1 MRIAIVSSE
10 FVHNKDGGLANY
22 TYRLALYLKKL
33 GHEPIVVVPENRT
46 EQTIFDNID
55 LHFVEFK
62 ITNSSR
68 KWLVIP
74 PKRPTTYE
82 IFEQRSKQVNLYLKQ
97 LNVDLVQYAHLGGIG
112 KFRLPNVP
120 SVIRLSSNTRMCFMN
135 GGYGESKEQ
144 MEQQERI
151 EFESIKIAD
160 AVFGPSNAIAGITED
175 QTGVSVR
182 VIETPYQEEIIDED
196 YTVYEELNINRYVLF
211 FGSLVQLKG
220 IDIIANVL
228 EEFLTNNDDL
238 HYVFVGKSIPR
249 RDGVCVV
256 ELIKNSAGNC
266 VDRVHFTGNLNQAQL
281 KPFIRN
287 AETITLPSLVDNF
300 PNACIEAM
308 ALGKCVIGTYNNG
321 FEQLIED
328 EVSGFLCKP
337 GDSKELLKS
346 IEKSI
351 NISEQA
357 KLEMSRLAIERI
369 QQLRPERL
377 INQLVS
383 FYKETIEK
391 HKKCA
396 E

>member
-1 MRIAIVSSE
+1 
-10 FVHNKDGGLANY
+10 
-22 TYRLALYLKKL
+22 
-33 GHEPIVVVPENRT
+33 
-46 EQTIFDNID
+46 
-55 LHFVEFK
+55 
-62 ITNSSR
+62 
-68 KWLVIP
+68 
-74 PKRPTTYE
+74 
-82 IFEQRSKQVNLYLKQ
+82 
-97 LNVDLVQYAHLGGIG
+97 
-112 KFRLPNVP
+112 
-120 SVIRLSSNTRMCFMN
+120 MN

-346 IEKSI
+346 LEKSI